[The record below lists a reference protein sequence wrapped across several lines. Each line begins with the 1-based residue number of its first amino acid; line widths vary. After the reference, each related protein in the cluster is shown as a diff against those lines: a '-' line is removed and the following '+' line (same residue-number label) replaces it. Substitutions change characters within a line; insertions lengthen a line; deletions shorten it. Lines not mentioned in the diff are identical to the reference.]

1 MAAADLR
8 ALFSSNDPSFD
19 ANEAFTNREHQW
31 ALVAGALEQHLRRT
45 GEPGFDVEDLET
57 PRTNVIVFH
66 GVGGVGKS
74 TLLRKIE
81 AALTAADQRPAQ
93 WGAPS
98 WTERLLPV
106 RIDLARSAAAG
117 SDFERVILTI
127 RLALAGTP
135 GRPLPSF
142 DVALRQ
148 YWEHTHPGEPLD
160 EYMRRT
166 GLMGR
171 FATALPHQ
179 LQTAVSEAAALLQL
193 PGGATAGQVTGA
205 LAQGLRERRERA
217 RALAGCSHAAA
228 LLEATPD
235 LEALSYYPHLL
246 AWELGQLPAKHK
258 VTPVVLLDTFEET
271 ADRHRDLERLLQRLV
286 YLMPNV
292 LFVISGRSRL
302 AWADP
307 ALHGQLDWTG
317 PTVWPG
323 LAPGAGAGAGGR
335 QRLVGDLSPEDCNDH
350 LARRLVQDGR
360 PLIEPGVRAAITAR
374 SHGLPLHLDLAA
386 ARFLEIRRT
395 GRTPE
400 PADFDCTFPALL
412 ARILSDL
419 TPEERHVLRSVT
431 LLDAFDL
438 DLATRAAGLDRQAP
452 ARRLAERPLVSENPY
467 ALWPYHL
474 HGAIRSAVHADQ
486 SEDRWTAADWHQAA
500 GRALTAL
507 GEQWTTSSA
516 TATGR
521 MLLVACLRQGLRLAR
536 DHRLTDLG
544 WLTDAA
550 HAYTDDS
557 VWEPLAP
564 PAGGPGAGGGTRDAT
579 AGGAGGDGTGP
590 ETAADALAELLTA
603 IARRQH
609 EHRARTAE
617 RLTAVLDTGLL
628 NRELTALALYYRAK
642 AHKDLGHTQESRT
655 GMQRVADAGGRLAP
669 KARRGLANLARI
681 AGDFPAALAAVPT
694 LGWKGRHHRVAGDI
708 HWPHG
713 NIDQAVAAFGA
724 ARAEAEQHDAPGERA
739 IAQVRLA
746 LALAFADPVRAGDEL
761 DLAHQLLAPLD
772 QRATTLL
779 AHIAALVKDAG
790 DTGADVPGRAHGL
803 RREITDAGLPWLSRF
818 LEIALAF
825 HHAVRDEH
833 QDLADLIDRLH
844 TLTAGGDFAYFT
856 DIAAAMGDLPRPPR
870 PTVRWLDGHDPV
882 RERWHALV
890 TDRRDRLNA
899 SF

>member
-1 MAAADLR
+1 MAADLR

-19 ANEAFTNREHQW
+19 ADEAFTNREHQW
-31 ALVAGALEQHLRRT
+31 ALVAGALEEHLRRT
-45 GEPGFDVEDLET
+45 QEPGFDVEDLET
-57 PRTNVIVFH
+57 PRTNLIVFH

-81 AALTAADQRPAQ
+81 AALTAAEHRPAQ

-106 RIDLARSAAAG
+106 RIDLSRSASTG

-127 RLALAGTP
+127 RLALAGNP
-135 GRPLPSF
+135 GVPLPSF
-142 DVALRQ
+142 DLALRR

-160 EYMRRT
+160 EYVRRT
-166 GLMGR
+166 RLMGR
-171 FATALPHQ
+171 FATALPQ
-179 LQTAVSEAAALLQL
+179 QMQTAVGEAAAVLQL
-193 PGGATAGQVTGA
+193 PGGAAVGQITGA
-205 LAQGLRERRERA
+205 LVEALRERRERA
-217 RALAGCSHAAA
+217 RVLAGCSRAAA
-228 LLEATPD
+228 LLEANPD
-235 LEALSYYPHLL
+235 LEALSFYPHLL
-246 AWELGQLPAKHK
+246 AWELDRLPAKK
-258 VTPVVLLDTFEET
+258 RVTPVVLLDTFEET
-271 ADRHRDLERLLQRLV
+271 ADRHRDFERLLQRLV
-286 YLMPNV
+286 WLMPNV
-292 LFVISGRSRL
+292 LFVVSGRSRL

-317 PTVWPG
+317 PAAWPG
-323 LAPGAGAGAGGR
+323 LVPGTGAGGR
-335 QRLVGDLSPEDCNDH
+335 QHLIGDLSPKDCDTH
-350 LARRLVQDGR
+350 LARRLVQDGE
-360 PLIEPGVRAAITAR
+360 PLMGAGIRARITAR

-395 GRTPE
+395 RTPE

-412 ARILSDL
+412 ARTLSDL
-419 TPEERHVLRSVT
+419 TPEERHVLRSVS
-431 LLDAFDL
+431 LLDAFDV

-452 ARRLAERPLVSENPY
+452 ARQLVERPLVTENPY

-474 HGAIRSAVHADQ
+474 HGAIRSALHTDHGEDHWTSAD
-486 SEDRWTAADWHQAA
+486 RHQAA
-500 GRALTAL
+500 GRALAAL
-507 GEQWTTSSA
+507 GEQWTTHSA
-516 TATGR
+516 TTTGR

-536 DHRLTDLG
+536 DHHLDDLG

-564 PAGGPGAGGGTRDAT
+564 AGTPGGNAGAGPDT
-579 AGGAGGDGTGP
+579 P
-590 ETAADALAELLTA
+590 ADALAEVLTA

-617 RLTAVLDTGLL
+617 RLTTVLATGLL
-628 NRELTALALYYRAK
+628 PDDATALALYYRAK
-642 AHKDLGHTQESRT
+642 AYKDLGRTGDART
-655 GMQRVADAGGRLAP
+655 GMQCVAETGGRLA
-669 KARRGLANLARI
+669 ARGRRGLASLARI

-713 NIDQAVAAFGA
+713 DIDTAITAFEA
-724 ARAEAEQHDAPGERA
+724 ARAEAEQHGAVGERA

-746 LALAFADPVRAGDEL
+746 LAVAFADRFRADDEL
-761 DLAHQLLAPLD
+761 ELAHQLLEGLD

-779 AHIAALVKDAG
+779 ARIAALVKDAG
-790 DTGADVPGRAHGL
+790 TDLDVTARAQSL
-803 RREITDAGLPWLSRF
+803 RHEITAAGLPWLTGL

-833 QDLADLIDRLH
+833 QDLTDLVDRLH
-844 TLTAGGDFAYFT
+844 TLTADGDFAYFT
-856 DIAAAMGDLPRPPR
+856 DVAAAMGNLPHPPR
-870 PTVRWLDGHDPV
+870 PTVRWLHGHDPV
-882 RERWHALV
+882 RDSWHALV
-890 TDRRDRLNA
+890 TTRRAHLKP
-899 SF
+899 SS